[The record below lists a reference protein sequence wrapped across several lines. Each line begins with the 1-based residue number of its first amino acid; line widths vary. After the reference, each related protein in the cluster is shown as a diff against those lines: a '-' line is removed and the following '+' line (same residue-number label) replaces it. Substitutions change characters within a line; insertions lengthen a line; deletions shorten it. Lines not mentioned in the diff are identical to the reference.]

1 MGLRHD
7 WYIDSQTTPCSHHH
21 GYVNRTA
28 IANGTSSTTTQR
40 WRTIM
45 AYNNECSDSG
55 FSCSRVNRWSNPDLN
70 YNGDTMGADLSDS
83 NPAHEAYAFSRFACV
98 VAAFRSPL
106 SVDEFSGLQAV
117 LYPNPVK
124 DQLYIDINLDDL
136 NIEIFNLSGQLLLKT
151 NEKTIELSH
160 LKAGVYF
167 LNINSG
173 TLNTSK
179 VYKFIKE

>member
-1 MGLRHD
+1 
-7 WYIDSQTTPCSHHH
+7 
-21 GYVNRTA
+21 
-28 IANGTSSTTTQR
+28 
-40 WRTIM
+40 
-45 AYNNECSDSG
+45 
-55 FSCSRVNRWSNPDLN
+55 
-70 YNGDTMGADLSDS
+70 
-83 NPAHEAYAFSRFACV
+83 V

-151 NEKTIELSH
+151 NEKTIELFH